1 MIYEPDESSD
11 LTQKVEVRHIDKIR
25 KVDDCL
31 VLIYTEGP
39 DLGKRYDLK
48 GKIISI
54 GRDPDNEI
62 CIDEET
68 VSRRHARIEKKGGKT
83 TIIDLESTNCTYLN
97 DIRLDPN
104 VEYILADGDR
114 VKIGR
119 TIFKYLSG
127 NVIENLYYEEIHR
140 MAIMDGLTNLFNKRY
155 FLETLVKEAARA
167 RRYHRPLSLIMI
179 DLDHFKKV
187 NDTYGHL
194 AGDHILK
201 ELGELLR
208 SRIRR
213 EEIVVRYGGEEL
225 AILLPETAKDG
236 AASVAEQMRHRVE
249 NHTFIFAGKKITIT
263 ISAGVAELI
272 ETNYDFNGF
281 VDVADER
288 LYSAKKGGRNKVV
301 AESEG

>member
-25 KVDDCL
+25 KVNDCL

-68 VSRRHARIEKKGGKT
+68 VSRKHSRIEKKGGKT

-114 VKIGR
+114 LKIGR

-179 DLDHFKKV
+179 DLDHFKQV

-236 AASVAEQMRHRVE
+236 AAEVADQMRQRIE
-249 NHTFIFAGKKITIT
+249 SHTFSFAGKKITIT

-288 LYSAKKGGRNKVV
+288 LYAAKKGGRNKVI
-301 AESEG
+301 AE

>member
-25 KVDDCL
+25 KVNDCL

-68 VSRRHARIEKKGGKT
+68 VSRKHSRIEKKGGKT

-114 VKIGR
+114 LKIGR

-179 DLDHFKKV
+179 DLDHFKQV

-236 AASVAEQMRHRVE
+236 AAEVADQMRQRVE
-249 NHTFIFAGKKITIT
+249 SHTFSFAGKKITIT

-288 LYSAKKGGRNKVV
+288 LYAAKKGGRNKVI
-301 AESEG
+301 AE

>member
-1 MIYEPDESSD
+1 M
-11 LTQKVEVRHIDKIR
+11 
-25 KVDDCL
+25 
-31 VLIYTEGP
+31 
-39 DLGKRYDLK
+39 
-48 GKIISI
+48 
-54 GRDPDNEI
+54 
-62 CIDEET
+62 
-68 VSRRHARIEKKGGKT
+68 
-83 TIIDLESTNCTYLN
+83 
-97 DIRLDPN
+97 
-104 VEYILADGDR
+104 
-114 VKIGR
+114 KIGR

-140 MAIMDGLTNLFNKRY
+140 MAITDGLTNLFNKRY
-155 FLETLVKEAARA
+155 FLETLEKETARA

-179 DLDHFKKV
+179 DLDHFKNV

-225 AILLPETAKDG
+225 AILLPETGKDG
-236 AASVAEQMRHRVE
+236 AMKVAEQMRKRVE
-249 NHTFIFAGKKITIT
+249 DHTFIFAGKKITIT

-281 VDVADER
+281 IDVADER
-288 LYSAKKGGRNKVV
+288 LYAAKKGGRNKVV
-301 AESEG
+301 DE